1 MCRNHIPFQ
10 PVCSEPE
17 LITFTQSTFYFPL
30 LYLALLFLPT
40 IVYIEIISWR
50 KYGAKKLTEQ
60 IVESTVFS
68 VFAAVTNISLFEK
81 SPDIPNPD
89 KQVCPQRRS
98 HSEPFNRIRPSQN
111 QRSRSLNFLPQLQ
124 PNLEQDQSFSRSQSN
139 ILYILY
145 LFGTTIIF
153 CMDLAYQIVKA
164 GVFTTSGLAFFSLF
178 LCNIVLW
185 MDFNF
190 QLYQQTKPHTRD
202 GMFEKLMDGSSEI
215 LVCVLIAPLYWCSAK
230 LR

>member
-17 LITFTQSTFYFPL
+17 LITFTQATLHYPL
-30 LYLALLFLPT
+30 LYLTLLFLPT

-68 VFAAVTNISLFEK
+68 VFAAVTNISLFGK
-81 SPDIPNPD
+81 STDIPKPD
-89 KQVCPQRRS
+89 RQVCPKRRS
-98 HSEPFNRIRPSQN
+98 QSEPINRIRPSHH
-111 QRSRSLNFLPQLQ
+111 QRSRSLNSLPQLQ
-124 PNLEQDQSFSRSQSN
+124 PDLEQDQRFSRYQSN
-139 ILYILY
+139 ILYSLY

-190 QLYQQTKPHTRD
+190 QLYQQTKPNTKE
-202 GMFEKLMDGSSEI
+202 GMFEKLMDGSSEF
-215 LVCVLIAPLYWCSAK
+215 LVCVLIAPLYLCSAK